1 VEIAQEAG
9 IENEY
14 IFGHTV
20 EQINALKDSYR
31 ARSIYEENVDL
42 RRALDTMMDG
52 TVPTDDTQREL
63 YHSLLDGAHWHKADH
78 YYILLD
84 YASYLDAKLQ
94 ANRDY
99 ADRMAFGRKC
109 LMNVASA
116 AKFSADRTICQ
127 YAEEI
132 WHITKTQY

>member
-1 VEIAQEAG
+1 MYRQVIDTAVEKMKKTNSVFQE
-9 IENEY
+9 E
-14 IFGHTV
+14 
-20 EQINALKDSYR
+20 L
-31 ARSIYEENVDL
+31 RSI
-42 RRALDTMMDG
+42 RAG
-52 TVPTDDTQREL
+52 RANPQ
-63 YHSLLDGAHWHKADH
+63 LDGAHWHKADH

-99 ADRMAFGRKC
+99 ADRKTFGRKC